1 MDHWSGSRTS
11 VNARRGKSE
20 EALEVCQPRK
30 SESSRVEEDHRLVKC
45 HSPVFAEA
53 RFLFFPYLRGNG
65 NELNMLIRLTD

>member
-30 SESSRVEEDHRLVKC
+30 SESSRVESRKIIDLLNAIHQFLRKLV
-45 HSPVFAEA
+45 SFFSLISAETEM
-53 RFLFFPYLRGNG
+53 N
-65 NELNMLIRLTD
+65 